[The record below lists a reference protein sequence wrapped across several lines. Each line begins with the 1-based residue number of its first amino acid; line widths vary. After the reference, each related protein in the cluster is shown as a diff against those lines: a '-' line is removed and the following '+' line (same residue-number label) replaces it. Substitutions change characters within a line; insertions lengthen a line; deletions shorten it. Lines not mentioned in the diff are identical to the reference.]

1 MSKVMGMERKVTKF
15 GNSLG
20 ITMTE
25 ALKQI
30 GLELGDAVHIEVK
43 EENGEII
50 LRKANKVA
58 LPAGIGPEFI
68 DALSQVM
75 ELYDDTLKGLKDR

>member
-1 MSKVMGMERKVTKF
+1 MNKVIDMERKVTKF

-25 ALKQI
+25 ALRQI
-30 GLELGDAVHIEVK
+30 GLELGDAVQIAVN

-50 LRKANKVA
+50 LRKANKVS
-58 LPAGIGPEFI
+58 LPVGISPAFI
-68 DALSQVM
+68 ETLSNVM
-75 ELYDDTLKGLKDR
+75 ERYEDTLKGLKDR

>member
-1 MSKVMGMERKVTKF
+1 MERKVTKF

-25 ALKQI
+25 AFKQI
-30 GLELGDAVHIEVK
+30 GLELGDAVHIVVN

-50 LRKANKVA
+50 LRKANKVS
-58 LPAGIGPEFI
+58 LPAGISPEFI
-68 DALSQVM
+68 ETLSSVM
-75 ELYDDTLKGLKDR
+75 ERYEDTLKGLKDR

>member
-1 MSKVMGMERKVTKF
+1 MSKEIEMERKVTKF

-30 GLELGDAVHIEVK
+30 GLELGDIVHIDVK
-43 EENGEII
+43 ETDGEIVI
-50 LRKANKVA
+50 RKANKVE
-58 LPAGIGPEFI
+58 LPSGISPDFLET
-68 DALSQVM
+68 LSQVM
-75 ELYDDTLKGLKDR
+75 EQYDDTLKGLKDR

>member
-1 MSKVMGMERKVTKF
+1 MERKVAKF

-30 GLELGDAVHIEVK
+30 GLSLGDAVHIDVRAHD
-43 EENGEII
+43 GEIVI
-50 LRKANKVA
+50 KKANKVT
-58 LPAGIGPEFI
+58 LPEGISGDFMEN
-68 DALSQVM
+68 LTKVM
-75 ELYDDTLKGLKDR
+75 EDYDETLKGLKDR

>member
-1 MSKVMGMERKVTKF
+1 MGKVIEMERKVTKF

-30 GLELGDAVHIEVK
+30 GLELGDIVHIDVK
-43 EENGEII
+43 EMDGEII
-50 LRKANKVA
+50 IRKANKVA
-58 LPAGIGPEFI
+58 LPVGISTEFI
-68 DALSQVM
+68 ETLSQVM
-75 ELYDDTLKGLKDR
+75 EQYDETLKGLKDR

>member
-1 MSKVMGMERKVTKF
+1 MSKVMEMERKVAKF

-30 GLELGDAVHIEVK
+30 GLEVGDTVTVDVR
-43 EENGEII
+43 EENGEIVI
-50 LRKANKVA
+50 RKANKVT
-58 LPAGIGPEFI
+58 LPEGISADFV
-68 DALSQVM
+68 DTLSQVIHQ
-75 ELYDDTLKGLKDR
+75 YDQTLKNLKDR

>member
-1 MSKVMGMERKVTKF
+1 MGKVTAMERKVTKF

-30 GLELGDAVHIEVK
+30 GLQLGDTVQIDVRNAD
-43 EENGEII
+43 GEII
-50 LRKANKVA
+50 IKKANKVA
-58 LPAGIGPEFI
+58 LPTGISSEFLET
-68 DALSQVM
+68 LSEVM
-75 ELYDDTLKGLKDR
+75 EQYDETLKGLKDR

>member
-1 MSKVMGMERKVTKF
+1 MSKVMEMERKVTKF

-30 GLELGDAVHIEVK
+30 GLELGDSVLIDVK
-43 EENGEII
+43 EIEGEII
-50 LRKANKVA
+50 IRKANKVA
-58 LPAGIGPEFI
+58 LPSGISSEFLET
-68 DALSQVM
+68 LSDVM
-75 ELYDDTLKGLKDR
+75 VKYDETLKGLKDR

>member
-1 MSKVMGMERKVTKF
+1 MERKVTKF

-30 GLELGDAVHIEVK
+30 GLDVGDTVHIDIK
-43 EENGEII
+43 ETDGEII
-50 LRKANKVA
+50 IRKANKVE
-58 LPAGIGPEFI
+58 LPAGIGADFLET
-68 DALSQVM
+68 LSQVM
-75 ELYDDTLKGLKDR
+75 EQYDDTLKGLKDR

>member
-1 MSKVMGMERKVTKF
+1 MERKVTKF

-30 GLELGDAVHIEVK
+30 GLELGDTVHIDVK
-43 EENGEII
+43 ELDGEII
-50 LRKANKVA
+50 IRKANKVE
-58 LPAGIGPEFI
+58 LPNVPNGIGPDFLET
-68 DALSQVM
+68 LSQVM
-75 ELYDDTLKGLKDR
+75 EQYNDTLKGLKDR

>member
-1 MSKVMGMERKVTKF
+1 MGKVTEMERKVTKF

-30 GLELGDAVHIEVK
+30 GLELGDTVQIDVRNA
-43 EENGEII
+43 NREII
-50 LRKANKVA
+50 IKKANKVA
-58 LPAGIGPEFI
+58 LPTGISSEFI
-68 DALSQVM
+68 ETLSQVM
-75 ELYDDTLKGLKDR
+75 DQYDDTLKGLKDR

>member
-1 MSKVMGMERKVTKF
+1 MGKAIEMERKVIKF

-30 GLELGDAVHIEVK
+30 GLDLGDIVSINVK
-43 EENGEII
+43 EGSDEII
-50 LRKANKVA
+50 IKKVQKVSF
-58 LPAGIGPEFI
+58 PAGIGSDFHET
-68 DALSQVM
+68 LSQVM
-75 ELYDDTLKGLKDR
+75 NEYDETLKGLKDS

>member
-1 MSKVMGMERKVTKF
+1 MGKVTEMERKVTKF

-30 GLELGDAVHIEVK
+30 GLELGDTVQIDVRIAD
-43 EENGEII
+43 EEIVI
-50 LRKANKVA
+50 KKANKVA
-58 LPAGIGPEFI
+58 LPPGISSEFVET
-68 DALSQVM
+68 LSQVM
-75 ELYDDTLKGLKDR
+75 EQYDETLKGLKDR

>member
-1 MSKVMGMERKVTKF
+1 MSKVMEMERKVAKF

-30 GLELGDAVHIEVK
+30 GVELGDTVTVDVRDD
-43 EENGEII
+43 NGEIVI
-50 LRKANKVA
+50 RKANKVT
-58 LPAGIGPEFI
+58 LPAGIGADFM
-68 DALSQVM
+68 DTLSQVM
-75 ELYDDTLKGLKDR
+75 EQYDETIKGLKDR

>member
-1 MSKVMGMERKVTKF
+1 MGKVIDMERKVTKF

-30 GLELGDAVHIEVK
+30 GLELGDTVHIDVK
-43 EENGEII
+43 ETEII
-50 LRKANKVA
+50 IRKANKVE
-58 LPAGIGPEFI
+58 LPVGIGPDFLET
-68 DALSQVM
+68 LSQVM
-75 ELYDDTLKGLKDR
+75 EQYDDTLKGLKDR

>member
-1 MSKVMGMERKVTKF
+1 MSKVIEMERKVTKF

-30 GLELGDAVHIEVK
+30 GLELGDIVHIDVK
-43 EENGEII
+43 ETDGEIVI
-50 LRKANKVA
+50 RKATKVE
-58 LPAGIGPEFI
+58 LPTGISPDFLET
-68 DALSQVM
+68 LSQVM
-75 ELYDDTLKGLKDR
+75 EQYDGTLKGLKDR

>member
-1 MSKVMGMERKVTKF
+1 MNKVIDMERKVTKF

-30 GLELGDAVHIEVK
+30 GLELGDAVQIAVN

-50 LRKANKVA
+50 LRKANKVS
-58 LPAGIGPEFI
+58 LPAGISPEFI
-68 DALSQVM
+68 ETLSTVM
-75 ELYDDTLKGLKDR
+75 ERYDDTLKGLKDR

>member
-1 MSKVMGMERKVTKF
+1 MNKVIEMERKVTKF

-30 GLELGDAVHIEVK
+30 GLDQGDTVLIDVDQST
-43 EENGEII
+43 GEIRI
-50 LRKANKVA
+50 KKSTKVS
-58 LPAGIGPEFI
+58 LPIGISEDF
-68 DALSQVM
+68 M
-75 ELYDDTLKGLKDR
+75 DTLVDVIEEYDQTLHGLKDR

>member
-1 MSKVMGMERKVTKF
+1 MSKMIGVERKVTKF

-30 GLELGDAVHIEVK
+30 GLELGDTVQINVNET
-43 EENGEII
+43 NGEIVI
-50 LRKANKVA
+50 RKANKVT
-58 LPAGIGPEFI
+58 LPEGISTDFLET
-68 DALSQVM
+68 LTLVM
-75 ELYDDTLKGLKDR
+75 NRYDDTLKGLKDR

>member
-1 MSKVMGMERKVTKF
+1 VSKVIEMERKVTKF

-30 GLELGDAVHIEVK
+30 GLELGDTVHIDVNEVAR
-43 EENGEII
+43 EIVI
-50 LRKANKVA
+50 RKANKVA
-58 LPAGIGPEFI
+58 LPAGISPDFI
-68 DALSQVM
+68 ETLSQVM

>member
-1 MSKVMGMERKVTKF
+1 MGKVIEMERKVTKF

-30 GLELGDAVHIEVK
+30 GLELGDTVQIDVRNAD
-43 EENGEII
+43 GEIVI
-50 LRKANKVA
+50 KKANKVA
-58 LPAGIGPEFI
+58 LPTGISSEFVER
-68 DALSQVM
+68 LSQVM
-75 ELYDDTLKGLKDR
+75 EQYDETLKGLKDR